1 MTVGHSHFRR
11 DAVRD
16 AWPRWNGLDDVQVS
30 QDQRT
35 LTLHFLGKAPPSL
48 KAANVVIRGEAG
60 SRPVRTVAVR
70 VCREEDQELDD
81 CLLVQVDQPG
91 DWGDYQLCLVNLD
104 ERGRPS
110 QTPLSGFDA
119 RLSCLPL
126 NFKVNCPTGQ
136 DCGSGGTCSPTPT
149 VEPDLNY
156 LARDYA
162 SLRQLLLDRLAAAV
176 PDWKERH
183 VPDLGVTLVELM
195 AFVGDRFSAA
205 QDAVATEAYL
215 DTARLRTSLRRHVR
229 LLDYQLHEGCN
240 ARTFVQVQLHGA
252 EEVSLAPG
260 ELSVSSADGLQI
272 FEPLLP
278 TAPHW
283 WAVQNEIPLYSW
295 GENQEVL
302 PRGATEAA
310 LDAGPLSDA
319 QVPSNNPLHLRPGDF
334 LLLEEVLGIRTA
346 NPADARPERRQVVRL
361 TEVELL
367 TDPLYGRQVVE
378 VRWGREDALT
388 FDLYL
393 RGRGLP
399 PECAPIRPSVARG
412 NVMLV
417 DHGQSLQETLD
428 PVPALPTPPTC
439 DDCDCG
445 PPAALAGRYR
455 PRLKRSPL
463 TYREAVVADRAAAS
477 LLRQD
482 PSKALPALT
491 LQGTDQLWTPQ
502 LDLLASGPYDPHF
515 VVEQE
520 NGAAVL
526 RFQGALLTAGQT
538 FTAHE
543 RLGNGADGNVGAGT
557 LTQFQLRGGA
567 QLPAG
572 VTLTLT
578 NPLPALGGCAPET
591 LNEVRQR
598 APYAF
603 RENLQRAVTPDDYAQ
618 LAQSLFADR
627 VQRAA
632 ATLVWN
638 GVNEEIVLAIDAHG
652 TPDAPPELL
661 GEIAVALE
669 AYRRIGH
676 DLSVRASRHRS
687 RVLTLDLC
695 LDAHASRT
703 AVRAAVLER
712 LGSGLQ
718 RDGTPAS
725 FHPDRLSFGE
735 PVLLSRLIAQVQGI
749 PGVRN
754 VTASLARLDRPTET
768 PVTGGL
774 LRLGPT
780 EIARLDNDPQR
791 PGHGQLHVNVLGGR

>member
-1 MTVGHSHFRR
+1 MTAGHSHLRR

-16 AWPRWNGLDDVQVS
+16 AWPQWNGLDDVQVS
-30 QDQRT
+30 EDQRT
-35 LTLHFLGKAPPSL
+35 LTLHFLGKAPASL
-48 KAANVVIRGEAG
+48 QAANVVIRGAVG
-60 SRPVRTVAVR
+60 SRPVRTVAVQ
-70 VCREEDQELDD
+70 VCRDEDQELDD
-81 CLLVQVDQPG
+81 CLQVQVDQPG
-91 DWGDYQLCLVNLD
+91 DWGEYQLCLVNLD
-104 ERGRPS
+104 ERGRPT
-110 QTPLSGFDA
+110 QVPLSGFDA

-126 NFKVNCPTGQ
+126 DFKMNCPTGQ
-136 DCGSGGTCSPTPT
+136 DCGSEGTCPPIPTA
-149 VEPDLNY
+149 EPDLNY

-162 SLRQLLLDRLAAAV
+162 SLRQLLLDRLAAV
-176 PDWKERH
+176 MPGWKERH

-229 LLDYQLHEGCN
+229 LLDYPLHEGCN
-240 ARTFVQVQLHGA
+240 ARTFVQVQVHGA
-252 EEVSLAPG
+252 EEVGLAPG
-260 ELSVSSADGLQI
+260 EFSVSSADGLQI

-278 TAPHW
+278 SAPHW
-283 WAVQNEIPLYSW
+283 RAVQNEIPLYNW
-295 GENQEVL
+295 GETQGVL

-310 LDAGPLSDA
+310 LDAGPLSDTEA
-319 QVPSNNPLHLRPGDF
+319 PSDNPLHLRPGDF
-334 LLLEEVLGIRTA
+334 LLLEEVLGVRTA

-361 TEVELL
+361 AEVKLL
-367 TDPLYGRQVVE
+367 TDPLYGRQVLQ
-378 VRWGREDALT
+378 VRWGRKDALT
-388 FDLYL
+388 FDLCL
-393 RGRGLP
+393 SGRGLP

-417 DHGQSLQETLD
+417 DHGQSMQETLD
-428 PVPALPTPPTC
+428 PVPALPSLPTC

-445 PPAALAGRYR
+445 PPAAQAGRYR

-463 TYREAVVADRAAAS
+463 TYSEAVVADAAAS

-482 PSKALPALT
+482 PRKALPALT
-491 LQGTDQLWTPQ
+491 LQGTAQTWTPQ
-502 LDLLASGPYDPHF
+502 PDLLASGPYDPHF

-520 NGAAVL
+520 NGAGVL
-526 RFQGALLTAGQT
+526 RFQGASLTAGET
-538 FTAHE
+538 FIAQE

-557 LTQFQLRGGA
+557 LTQFQLKGAA
-567 QLPAG
+567 QLPDG
-572 VTLTLT
+572 VELTVT
-578 NPLPALGGCAPET
+578 HPLPALGGCAPET
-591 LNEVRQR
+591 LNEARQR

-603 RENLQRAVTPDDYAQ
+603 RESLQRAITPDDYAQ

-638 GVNEEIVLAIDAHG
+638 GVNEEIVLAIDARG

-669 AYRRIGH
+669 PYRRVGQ
-676 DLSVRASRHRS
+676 DLSVRAART
-687 RVLTLDLC
+687 VGLNLTLEVC

-703 AVRAAVLER
+703 AVRAAVLAR

-718 RDGTPAS
+718 QDGTPAS

-735 PVLLSRLIAQVQGI
+735 GVVLSRLIAQVQGI

-754 VTASLARLDRPTET
+754 VTASLSRLDRPTET
-768 PVTGGL
+768 PVTGGM

-780 EIARLDNDPQR
+780 EVARLDNDPQR